1 MLTEPRAEG
10 ETRIVFGVGV
20 DGRVGA
26 RRDAV
31 SAKQKENYEICF
43 ICTSHPAE
51 APF

>member
-10 ETRIVFGVGV
+10 ETRIAFRVGV
-20 DGRVGA
+20 DGRAGA
-26 RRDAV
+26 RGDAV
-31 SAKQKENYEICF
+31 SAKQKEKYEICP